1 MLVNLL
7 ALGNRFLL
15 SSLNLLDRFK
25 VLDLTWLASRLRILL
40 ISSREGLAK
49 LISAFNLRISVS
61 ISSSLTLGIGL
72 TLEGR
77 LLLFSSSSSPC
88 SSL

>member
-15 SSLNLLDRFK
+15 SSLNLLDRFM

-72 TLEGR
+72 TLEGL
-77 LLLFSSSSSPC
+77 LLLFSSCYSPC